1 MPTLTVA
8 EFNARE
14 WRGRLGY
21 RLFRN
26 PLVMFGLGP
35 LFGMILGPRI
45 EDGGLVA
52 GVHGAG
58 GEGGQSVSPSPMD
71 SRYHW

>member
-8 EFNARE
+8 EYYARD

-26 PLVMFGLGP
+26 PVVMFGLGP
-35 LFGMILGPRI
+35 LFAMIIGPRI
-45 EDGGLVA
+45 PPHDA
-52 GVHGAG
+52 RPRIRAACRRPT
-58 GEGGQSVSPSPMD
+58 SRSPC
-71 SRYHW
+71 